1 MSKSSGFTVDLYPT
15 GDDGAFR
22 LENTLDEM
30 QRRHVMQDGSELTVY
45 ADLYNVTHGRRSP
58 QGDAATLIVMDF
70 RFTGSDSNKRRFRE
84 ATIMVKFE
92 LADQGMDD
100 ESGPEVLKIAPHG
113 TFFRNQSTQE
123 EQIKANVNATASG
136 GGGPVN
142 LGIGAGWEKTK
153 TITKEDRMAL
163 SGNPRIEGRRS
174 GSYNAARWKLRENKL
189 KQQGLPSFF
198 RTAILISPRST
209 GKFKAIITVQ
219 TEVSLIYSLQQSIK
233 KFAGGRV
240 VDPVYFDVEAKRKAL
255 GPKLDSVEPENMEI
269 CDLEQLKVVEDGITL

>member
-1 MSKSSGFTVDLYPT
+1 MSELSGFSVDLYPT

-45 ADLYNVTHGRRSP
+45 ADLYNVTHGTRSP

-70 RFTGSDSNKRRFRE
+70 RFTGSDQNKRRFRE

-92 LADQGMDD
+92 LADQTSDD

-113 TFFRNQSTQE
+113 TFFNNQSTQDE
-123 EQIKANVNATASG
+123 EVKVSTNATASG

-153 TITKEDRMAL
+153 HIAKEDRMVL

-189 KQQGLPSFF
+189 KQQGLPTFF

-209 GKFKAIITVQ
+209 GKFKAIVTVH
-219 TEVSLIYSLQQSIK
+219 TEVNLTYSLQQSIK

-240 VDPVYFDVEAKRKAL
+240 VDPVYFDVETKRKSL
-255 GPKLDSVEPENMEI
+255 GPKLDSVDPKSLEL
-269 CDLEQLKVVEDGITL
+269 CDLEQLKVVEDGVTL